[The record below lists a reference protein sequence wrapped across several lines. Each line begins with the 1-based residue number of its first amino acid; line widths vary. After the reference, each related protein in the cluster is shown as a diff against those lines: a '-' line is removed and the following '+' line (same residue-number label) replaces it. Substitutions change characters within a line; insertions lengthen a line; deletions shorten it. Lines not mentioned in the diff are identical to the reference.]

1 MPLYEYDCRSCKHH
15 FEQLVRKGD
24 TPACPA
30 CRSEDLERAISSFAV
45 TTPGV
50 SEARLRKARSDYG
63 KSQKDRLIAEKE
75 EREHHHH

>member
-1 MPLYEYDCRSCKHH
+1 MPLYEYKCRSCQHH
-15 FEQLVRKGD
+15 FEQLVRTGD
-24 TPACPA
+24 TPVCPA
-30 CRSEDLERAISSFAV
+30 CRSEDLEREISSFAV
-45 TTPGV
+45 NTPGA